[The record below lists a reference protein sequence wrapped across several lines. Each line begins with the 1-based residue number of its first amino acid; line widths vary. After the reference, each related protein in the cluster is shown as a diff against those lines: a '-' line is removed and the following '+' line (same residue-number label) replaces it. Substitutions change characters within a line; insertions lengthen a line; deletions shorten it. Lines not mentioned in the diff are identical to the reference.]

1 MYTKCQAPL
10 RFCVNILPISRNK
23 VHCEMNYWCLMNLIM
38 LSTEKLPTRPW
49 KDGKYQACL
58 YTCLWMQVQ
67 HIWLTIASKQSNGM
81 YDDEY
86 EQANDMCKV
95 IKWCVSGEYKLS
107 NNMQKALFFI
117 LFIIWHFSK
126 NLTSPLLI

>member
-1 MYTKCQAPL
+1 
-10 RFCVNILPISRNK
+10 
-23 VHCEMNYWCLMNLIM
+23 MNLIM

-58 YTCLWMQVQ
+58 YTSVNAGSAYLM
-67 HIWLTIASKQSNGM
+67 TIASKQLNGM

-95 IKWCVSGEYKLS
+95 IK
-107 NNMQKALFFI
+107 
-117 LFIIWHFSK
+117 
-126 NLTSPLLI
+126 

>member
-23 VHCEMNYWCLMNLIM
+23 VHCEMNYWCLINEFDNAVHWKIAHKALERWQIPSMLIYM
-38 LSTEKLPTRPW
+38 SVNAGSAYL
-49 KDGKYQACL
+49 
-58 YTCLWMQVQ
+58 M
-67 HIWLTIASKQSNGM
+67 TIASKQSNGM

-95 IKWCVSGEYKLS
+95 IKWCVSWWI
-107 NNMQKALFFI
+107 QTI
-117 LFIIWHFSK
+117 Q
-126 NLTSPLLI
+126 

>member
-1 MYTKCQAPL
+1 
-10 RFCVNILPISRNK
+10 
-23 VHCEMNYWCLMNLIM
+23 MNLIM

-58 YTCLWMQVQ
+58 YTGSAYLM
-67 HIWLTIASKQSNGM
+67 TIASKQSNGM

-95 IKWCVSGEYKLS
+95 IK
-107 NNMQKALFFI
+107 
-117 LFIIWHFSK
+117 
-126 NLTSPLLI
+126 